1 MRALALSMMLLS
13 SVTAAS
19 DLGTWGDLW
28 PVAEPDM
35 LTVIEQR
42 LQALKQSGEMD
53 KKMDD
58 FKERVV
64 RNSQR
69 PPAVAGIT
77 RAVRYE
83 KRWFDPSVRVN
94 RDLAD
99 GHGNVFAR
107 AGQVF
112 NPLAV
117 VPFNQTL
124 LFIDGDDPDQL
135 AWVRRQKPAT
145 LVSRIILVRGN
156 IPQTS
161 GALDSRIFF
170 DQNGVLT
177 ARFGINQVPA
187 RVTAA
192 PSGLRLQ
199 VEIIPPLLTGH
210 DAGGAP

>member
-1 MRALALSMMLLS
+1 M
-13 SVTAAS
+13 
-19 DLGTWGDLW
+19 
-28 PVAEPDM
+28 
-35 LTVIEQR
+35 
-42 LQALKQSGEMD
+42 
-53 KKMDD
+53 
-58 FKERVV
+58 
-64 RNSQR
+64 
-69 PPAVAGIT
+69 
-77 RAVRYE
+77 RYE
-83 KRWFDPSVRVN
+83 KRWFDPSVRVD

-135 AWVRRQKPAT
+135 VWVRRQKPAT
-145 LVSRIILVRGN
+145 LISRIILVRGN

-161 GALDSRIFF
+161 EALDSRIFF

-177 ARFGINQVPA
+177 ARFGISQVPA

-192 PSGLRLQ
+192 PSGQRLQ
-199 VEIIPPLLTGH
+199 VEIIPPLLTEH
-210 DAGGAP
+210 DAGGQP